1 MVKSRPKKQSESD
14 GILKTGGIRF
24 AKEKGQHV
32 LKNPL
37 IINTMIEKAGV
48 KNTDCVLEIG
58 AGTGNLT
65 VKLLE
70 KAKKVF
76 AFEIDP
82 RMIGELQKRV
92 QSTSNRSKLEILVG
106 DAVKANSWP
115 KFDLC
120 VANLPYQISSPFV
133 HRLIQIGRG
142 YRAAVVMVQKEFADR
157 LVAQPG
163 DKVYCRLSAAIQFH
177 CKVALLM
184 KISKNSFRPPPKVD
198 SAVVR
203 IEPRHP
209 LPPVTYTEWDGLLR
223 LLFSRK
229 NKTLAANFAGKSV
242 ASLLRKYYL
251 DYCRTQGQIPYPSE
265 ISDDS
270 KGVDIMEIKIQS
282 ILRSSG
288 FDKERARKMDED
300 DMLRLLLA
308 FRREGIRFG

>member
-1 MVKSRPKKQSESD
+1 MVKSRPREHKACGET
-14 GILKTGGIRF
+14 LKTGGIRF
-24 AKEKGQHV
+24 SKDKGQHI

-48 KNTDCVLEIG
+48 KDTDSVLEIG

-82 RMIGELQKRV
+82 RMICELQKRV
-92 QSTSNRSKLEILVG
+92 QSTSHRSKLEILVG
-106 DAVKANSWP
+106 DAVKATSWP

-120 VANLPYQISSPFV
+120 VANLPYQISSPFIQ
-133 HRLIQIGRG
+133 RLIQTGRG

-223 LLFSRK
+223 LLFARK
-229 NKTLAANFAGKSV
+229 NKTLAANFSGKSV
-242 ASLLRKYYL
+242 AGLLRKHYL
-251 DYCRTQGQIPYPSE
+251 DCCRSQGQTPHPSE
-265 ISDDS
+265 IANDS
-270 KGVDIMEIKIQS
+270 KGVGVMESKIQS

>member
-1 MVKSRPKKQSESD
+1 MVKAKIKSHKKDEQ
-14 GILKTGGIRF
+14 ILKTGGIRF
-24 AKEKGQHV
+24 SKDKGQHI

-48 KNTDCVLEIG
+48 KNTDSVLEIG

-106 DAVKANSWP
+106 DAIKASNWP

-120 VANLPYQISSPFV
+120 VANLPYQISSPFIQ
-133 HRLIQIGRG
+133 RLIQLGKG

-163 DKVYCRLSAAIQFH
+163 DKVYCRLSAAVQFH

-209 LPPVTYTEWDGLLR
+209 LPPVTYSEWDGLLR
-223 LLFSRK
+223 LLFARK
-229 NKTLAANFAGKSV
+229 NKTVAANFSGKSV

-251 DYCRTQGQIPYPSE
+251 DHCRAQNQTPSPTNIE
-265 ISDDS
+265 NDS
-270 KGVDIMEIKIQS
+270 SGVNAMEEKIQS
-282 ILRSSG
+282 ILHSSE
-288 FDKERARKMDED
+288 FDKKRARTMDED